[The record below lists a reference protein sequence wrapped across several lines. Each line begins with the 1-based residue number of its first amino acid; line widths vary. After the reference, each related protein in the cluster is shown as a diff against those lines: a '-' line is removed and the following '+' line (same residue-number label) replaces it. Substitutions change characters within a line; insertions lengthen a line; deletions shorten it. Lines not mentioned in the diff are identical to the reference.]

1 LLSRDQILE
10 ANDLETR
17 EVDCPEWGGSVLV
30 RALSGR
36 ERDAWEAS
44 LVQMRGKQQVPQM
57 GNVRA
62 KLVVRCCVDENGE
75 RLFSDADVKA
85 LGREVGGA
93 ARPDLRRRLRDVRH
107 QRQGHRGDGGKLRGR
122 PERRF
127 YFELARE
134 LGMTVA
140 ELLAR
145 ISSRELTEWAVLY
158 RIEAEEREAEEGA
171 GR

>member
-1 LLSRDQILE
+1 MAVSARAGGSRPTARASPRTASVSRSSTRRRTPMALSRDQILE
-10 ANDLETR
+10 AKDLETR

-85 LGREVGGA
+85 
-93 ARPDLRRRLRDVRH
+93 
-107 QRQGHRGDGGKLRGR
+107 
-122 PERRF
+122 
-127 YFELARE
+127 
-134 LGMTVA
+134 
-140 ELLAR
+140 
-145 ISSRELTEWAVLY
+145 
-158 RIEAEEREAEEGA
+158 
-171 GR
+171 